1 MGDPSPLAAT
11 KILGDA
17 AAAPS
22 LGRAERLR
30 GALALL
36 GLGLAAAGGTGDL
49 SYDELKQR
57 FRGAMTRDPLDALAA
72 MVLGCSYLFYQAEH
86 GENPRCARLVD
97 AVLFVSTCLSGAH
110 TDVFARTPAG
120 KTIASFVMTFGPA
133 LVGSALRPPGGAP
146 APQETQEQNRAIIER
161 LDGILEALRA
171 PR

>member
-11 KILGDA
+11 KIQGDA
-17 AAAPS
+17 AATPA

-36 GLGLAAAGGTGDL
+36 GLGLAAGGAGDL
-49 SYDELKQR
+49 SYDDLKQR
-57 FRGAMTRDPLDALAA
+57 FRSAMTRDPLDALAA

-86 GENPRCARLVD
+86 EENPRCARLVD
-97 AVLFVSTCLSGAH
+97 AVLFISTCLSGAH

-133 LVGSALRPPGGAP
+133 LVGTALRPPGGAP
-146 APQETQEQNRAIIER
+146 APLETQDQNRAIIER